1 MNDRSKKEAEI
12 LRNRR
17 KELGLTQMEAAVRAG
32 LVLQQY
38 QRFEYGNQRLSNVNM
53 ITALKVC
60 AALELDPYCFV
71 SNSGEMYD
79 TDKK

>member
-1 MNDRSKKEAEI
+1 MTDRCKKEAEI

-38 QRFEYGNQRLSNVNM
+38 QRFEYGHQKLSSAKM
-53 ITALKVC
+53 IIALRIC
-60 AALELDPYCFV
+60 TALELDPYSFV
-71 SNSGEMYD
+71 NDSIVRIEHLSG
-79 TDKK
+79 

>member
-1 MNDRSKKEAEI
+1 MTDKCKREAEI

-38 QRFEYGNQRLSNVNM
+38 QRFEYGNQRLSNANM

-60 AALELDPYCFV
+60 VGARPVLFRQQQWGDV
-71 SNSGEMYD
+71 
-79 TDKK
+79 

>member
-1 MNDRSKKEAEI
+1 MTDRCKKEAEI
-12 LRNRR
+12 LRKRR

-38 QRFEYGNQRLSNVNM
+38 QRFEYDNQWFSNANM
-53 ITALKVC
+53 ITALRVC

-71 SNSGEMYD
+71 SDSGEMSD
-79 TDKK
+79 TDK

>member
-17 KELGLTQMEAAVRAG
+17 KELGLTQMETAMKAG
-32 LVLQQY
+32 IVLQQY
-38 QRFEYGNQRLSNVNM
+38 QRFEYGNQRLSNANM
-53 ITALKVC
+53 ITALRVC

-79 TDKK
+79 TDNK

>member
-1 MNDRSKKEAEI
+1 MTDKCKREAEI

-38 QRFEYGNQRLSNVNM
+38 QRFEYGHQKLSSAKM
-53 ITALKVC
+53 IIALRIC
-60 AALELDPYCFV
+60 TALELDPYCFV
-71 SNSGEMYD
+71 SDSGEMSD
-79 TDKK
+79 TDK